1 MDRKKKARELLSLPC
16 LGYWQNTT
24 DCRDFCCDYYA
35 EIDCEDCVCNF
46 GKTGKHPY
54 DPRTSKPI
62 TGKVLKCMKAM
73 VRDASKEAKLRE
85 LRKDAIILSE
95 ASGEDIYPFGP
106 IDQLVVISRPSTG
119 L

>member
-1 MDRKKKARELLSLPC
+1 MDRKKKANELLSLPC
-16 LGYWQNTT
+16 LGYWDNTPNGCDF
-24 DCRDFCCDYYA
+24 DCGYYA
-35 EIDCEDCVCNF
+35 EIDCEDCVINF
-46 GKTGKHPY
+46 LKTNRYPY

-85 LRKDAIILSE
+85 LREDAIILSE

-106 IDQLVVISRPSTG
+106 IDQLVVVPRPSTG